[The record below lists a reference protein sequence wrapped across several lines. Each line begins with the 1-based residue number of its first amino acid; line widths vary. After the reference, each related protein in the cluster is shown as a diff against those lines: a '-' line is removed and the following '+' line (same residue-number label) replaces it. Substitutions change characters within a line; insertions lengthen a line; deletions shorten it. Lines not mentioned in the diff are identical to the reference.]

1 MRICPCAW
9 RMGALPTTLKAG
21 RLSLAEVARILEQ
34 VASALDYA
42 HDQQVIHRDLKPAN
56 ILLDAQQNCLL
67 ADFGIAH
74 LTDGSTSFTPEGRV
88 VGTPLYMSPEQ
99 ISGQPVSAQSDLYS
113 LGVIAFEL
121 VCGQPPF
128 QGATVEVLAQHMNAN
143 PPIPHNLR
151 PDLPQA
157 VSETLLKALEK
168 EPSARYHSGK
178 VFAEAFRAAIG
189 NVPAPSSVSAS
200 IGTETLETTTL
211 PFGAPKIK
219 SASTPTPPKRSAR
232 KPILIGG
239 IVLLVVLVIEC
250 RRIGSAQPTGHRGRS
265 TL

>member
-1 MRICPCAW
+1 MRLAD
-9 RMGALPTTLKAG
+9 GSLADYLKTG
-21 RLSLAEVARILEQ
+21 RLPLAEVARILEQ

-56 ILLDAQQNCLL
+56 ILLDEQQNCLL

-74 LTDGSTSFTPEGRV
+74 LTDGSTSFSPEGRV

-99 ISGQPVSAQSDLYS
+99 ISGRTVSAQSDLYS

-128 QGATVEVLAQHMNAN
+128 QGATIGVLARHSMPTPLSRTIYAPICPRLSVKHSLKRLRRSHPLVTIQVKYSPKLSE
-143 PPIPHNLR
+143 PPLEIC
-151 PDLPQA
+151 LPLHRSA
-157 VSETLLKALEK
+157 PPLEQRHSK
-168 EPSARYHSGK
+168 PRLSLSAHPKSK
-178 VFAEAFRAAIG
+178 VPPR
-189 NVPAPSSVSAS
+189 N
-200 IGTETLETTTL
+200 
-211 PFGAPKIK
+211 APKAIRSK
-219 SASTPTPPKRSAR
+219 TNSDRWNRSTGC
-232 KPILIGG
+232 IG
-239 IVLLVVLVIEC
+239 VER